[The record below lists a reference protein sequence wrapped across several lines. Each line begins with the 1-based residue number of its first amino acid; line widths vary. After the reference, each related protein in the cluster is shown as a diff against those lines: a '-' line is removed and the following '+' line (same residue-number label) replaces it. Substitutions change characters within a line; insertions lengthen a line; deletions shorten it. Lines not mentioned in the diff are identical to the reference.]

1 MKNIFR
7 STGFTVI
14 KAHSTFGFWG
24 KLAWELDRITDGR
37 NILKALPMPLLKVF
51 AHFDL
56 WLPKHTGNGILV
68 LGMKP

>member
-7 STGFTVI
+7 STGFTI
-14 KAHSTFGFWG
+14 IEAHNTFGFCG

-37 NILKALPMPLLKVF
+37 SILKTLLMPLLKVF

-56 WLPKHTGNGILV
+56 KFPKHTGNGILV